1 MANVLNPEPE
11 SITLNTTLEPTTLE
25 PATELEQP
33 PFESTSN
40 PETAEVVEVPALD
53 ADAPTEPVAKAVPVE
68 AAPAE
73 EIAPEIVAQA
83 EPVVEAKA
91 EPVVAAAAEPVVEA
105 KAEPVVAAK
114 AEPVVEAKAEPVV
127 EAKAEPVVAAV
138 AETAAEIQAA
148 PEAAPPATAAAPVAR
163 AKAPEHGLESMDDF
177 SAALAAFER
186 EQAAEAAA
194 VEAYGDKIVSGTV
207 IKQTEKHL
215 VVDVGLKSEG
225 LVPLEQVLD
234 HSGAVRFNPGD
245 VIDVVIEREEPE
257 GGYLVSFERAQRLR
271 IWDTIEKAAND
282 KTPMTGTVISR
293 VKGGLTVDIGLKAFL
308 PGSQLEIRPVRNLDG
323 YLGQQIEV
331 RVIKLNKKRGNVV
344 VSRKEILEEEQNA
357 KRSTTLE
364 HLGEGAILTGT
375 VKNLTDY
382 GAFVDLGGIDGLLHI
397 TDMSWGRLTHPRD
410 LVNVGDEIQVK
421 VLKFDKD
428 KQRVSLGFKQLTPDP
443 WLDASER
450 YPVGAHVKGRVL
462 SVTDYGAFVE
472 LEQGIEGLVH
482 LSEMTWSK
490 RLKHPSKLVKPG
502 DEVETVVLSVNPA
515 DRRISLGMKQLLEN
529 PWENLTEKYPTG
541 AVVEGRVRNLTDF
554 GAFIE
559 IEDGIDGLVHV
570 SNLSWTKRVKHP
582 SEIVKKGEKVKAVVL
597 GVEPAEPASLAGH
610 QAVAARRLGELLR
623 LASGGRRGPR
633 QGAADGA
640 IWSLRRDRGGCR
652 GSLPHLRGR
661 RRRRIE
667 AGDGPGARLQDHQDQ
682 RRGEEGGLEP
692 ARHRPGGQPH
702 TGRALQGGYS
712 QASGLQL
719 HHHARRPDQLAQ
731 GRALSRFPFRHQC
744 TTAALRGGRCCLD
757 FVFHSFS
764 LCPAST
770 LASATPGVSFQ
781 VKESSTM
788 PRNVDARIPYS
799 AEFQP

>member
-1 MANVLNPEPE
+1 
-11 SITLNTTLEPTTLE
+11 
-25 PATELEQP
+25 PAP
-33 PFESTSN
+33 
-40 PETAEVVEVPALD
+40 AAVPAES
-53 ADAPTEPVAKAVPVE
+53 ASA
-68 AAPAE
+68 
-73 EIAPEIVAQA
+73 
-83 EPVVEAKA
+83 
-91 EPVVAAAAEPVVEA
+91 
-105 KAEPVVAAK
+105 
-114 AEPVVEAKAEPVV
+114 
-127 EAKAEPVVAAV
+127 
-138 AETAAEIQAA
+138 TAAESPA
-148 PEAAPPATAAAPVAR
+148 PATHPEPPHAAMPAF
-163 AKAPEHGLESMDDF
+163 ESGDDF

-194 VEAYGDKIVSGTV
+194 VEAYGDKVVAGTV
-207 IKQTEKHL
+207 VKQTEKHL

-234 HSGAVRFNPGD
+234 HTGAVRFQPGD

-257 GGYLVSFERAQRLR
+257 GGYLVSYERAQRLR
-271 IWDTIEKAAND
+271 VWDTIEKAAND
-282 KTPMTGTVISR
+282 KTPVTGTVVSR

-323 YLGQQIEV
+323 YLGQQIDV

-344 VSRKEILEEEQNA
+344 VSRKELLEEEQNA
-357 KRSTTLE
+357 KRSATME

-450 YPVGAHVKGRVL
+450 YPVGARVHGRVL

-502 DEVETVVLSVNPA
+502 DEVDTVVLSVNPA
-515 DRRISLGMKQLLEN
+515 DRRISLGMKQLMEN
-529 PWENLTEKYPTG
+529 PWENLTERYPAGT
-541 AVVEGRVRNLTDF
+541 VVEGRVRNLTDF

-582 SEIVKKGEKVKAVVL
+582 SEVVKKGEKVKAVVL
-597 GVEPAEPASLAGH
+597 GVEP
-610 QAVAARRLGELLR
+610 QNRRLSLGIKQLQPDVWESFFATHRVGDIVHGKVLRTAQFGAFVEIAEGVEGLCHISEAGE
-623 LASGGRRGPR
+623 SGDGHAKLE
-633 QGAADGA
+633 QGMEHDFKIIKINVEEKKVGL
-640 IWSLRRDRGGCR
+640 SLRAVG
-652 GSLPHLRGR
+652 H
-661 RRRRIE
+661 E
-667 AGDGPGARLQDHQDQ
+667 AS
-682 RRGEEGGLEP
+682 
-692 ARHRPGGQPH
+692 
-702 TGRALQGGYS
+702 RAQVENYK
-712 QASGLQL
+712 ADT
-719 HHHARRPDQLAQ
+719 HKHP
-731 GRALSRFPFRHQC
+731 
-744 TTAALRGGRCCLD
+744 
-757 FVFHSFS
+757 
-764 LCPAST
+764 
-770 LASATPGVSFQ
+770 VS
-781 VKESSTM
+781 SSTTTLGDLINW
-788 PRNVDARIPYS
+788 RKSER
-799 AEFQP
+799 

>member
-11 SITLNTTLEPTTLE
+11 SITLNTELETPTLD

-33 PFESTSN
+33 LHESTSN
-40 PETAEVVEVPALD
+40 PETAVAVDSPALD
-53 ADAPTEPVAKAVPVE
+53 ADAQSTPAAIAESAETEQ
-68 AAPAE
+68 AAAGHTE
-73 EIAPEIVAQA
+73 EQA
-83 EPVVEAKA
+83 EHA
-91 EPVVAAAAEPVVEA
+91 
-105 KAEPVVAAK
+105 
-114 AEPVVEAKAEPVV
+114 
-127 EAKAEPVVAAV
+127 
-138 AETAAEIQAA
+138 
-148 PEAAPPATAAAPVAR
+148 
-163 AKAPEHGLESMDDF
+163 HESMDDF
-177 SAALAAFER
+177 SAALEAFER

-194 VEAYGDKIVSGTV
+194 VEAYGDKVVSGTV
-207 IKQTEKHL
+207 LKQTEKHL

-225 LVPLEQVLD
+225 LVPLEQVVD
-234 HSGAVRFNPGD
+234 HTGAVKFQPGE

-257 GGYLVSFERAQRLR
+257 GGYLVSYEKAQRLR
-271 IWDTIEKAAND
+271 VWDTIEKHAND
-282 KTPMTGTVISR
+282 KTPVIGTVVSR
-293 VKGGLTVDIGLKAFL
+293 VKGGLTVDIGMKAFL

-344 VSRKEILEEEQNA
+344 VSRKELLEEEQNA
-357 KRSTTLE
+357 KRSLTLE
-364 HLGEGAILTGT
+364 HLGEGAVLTGT

-443 WLDASER
+443 WLDATER
-450 YPVGAHVKGRVL
+450 YPVGAHVHGRVL

-502 DEVETVVLSVNPA
+502 DEVDTVVLSVNPA

-529 PWENLTEKYPTG
+529 PWEHLTERYPAG

-582 SEIVKKGEKVKAVVL
+582 SEVVKKGEKVKAVVL
-597 GVEPAEPASLAGH
+597 GVEPQNRRLSLGIKQLQPDVWESFFASHRVGDIVHGKVLRTAQFGAFVEIAEGVEGLCHVSE
-610 QAVAARRLGELLR
+610 AVAEDGSPAKLEQGQEHDFKIIKINVEEKKVGLSLR
-623 LASGGRRGPR
+623 VSGHEASREQVERYKAESHSGGHKAPV
-633 QGAADGA
+633 
-640 IWSLRRDRGGCR
+640 SSSTTTL
-652 GSLPHLRGR
+652 
-661 RRRRIE
+661 
-667 AGDGPGARLQDHQDQ
+667 GDLINWK
-682 RRGEEGGLEP
+682 
-692 ARHRPGGQPH
+692 
-702 TGRALQGGYS
+702 
-712 QASGLQL
+712 
-719 HHHARRPDQLAQ
+719 
-731 GRALSRFPFRHQC
+731 
-744 TTAALRGGRCCLD
+744 
-757 FVFHSFS
+757 
-764 LCPAST
+764 
-770 LASATPGVSFQ
+770 
-781 VKESSTM
+781 KES
-788 PRNVDARIPYS
+788 
-799 AEFQP
+799 